1 MLDSEPWSE
10 RAPFKYTKGT
20 SISISISIFFYRGQV
35 HCFPSQYHTGVTH
48 VLFMYF
54 YRLLSGSEEPL
65 PVFEKDRAWHVFEQ
79 LDLIAI
85 KKACS
90 ILVGHHDFSSFRA
103 AGCQATSP
111 VKTLD
116 ELGICEVASFLCFPS
131 RTERREMSFKSSTDD
146 TCFSNVA
153 PETCTTESNGS
164 FGERSRH
171 RCFVITARARS
182 FLYHQVRLLVGVLKR
197 VGTGELTVEDVKKI
211 LNAKTVQSAIPMAP
225 ACGLYLGNVK
235 YHFS

>member
-197 VGTGELTVEDVKKI
+197 VGTVKKI

>member
-116 ELGICEVASFLCFPS
+116 EL
-131 RTERREMSFKSSTDD
+131 
-146 TCFSNVA
+146 A